1 MSSSSDK
8 EQTRQ
13 SSDHNSG
20 CFDTVETNLIKFLLP
35 KYSSE
40 QRLQT
45 RCELS
50 FLQVK
55 QFSNREQSEHLTW
68 TEKKVESS
76 ESGLG
81 LGLGCD
87 SSDSFGTLEGFD
99 SKDGDA
105 IGDVT
110 EDEGDPKSFGLVG

>member
-8 EQTRQ
+8 EQTRH

-20 CFDTVETNLIKFLLP
+20 SFDTVEINLIRLLLP
-35 KYSSE
+35 RYSSE
-40 QRLQT
+40 QRLQI

-55 QFSNREQSEHLTW
+55 QFSNREQREHLTW

-81 LGLGCD
+81 LGCD
-87 SSDSFGTLEGFD
+87 NSDSFGTLEGFD

-110 EDEGDPKSFGLVG
+110 EDDGDPKSFGLVG